1 MKVSVNGAVVVDEDE
16 KALHDLWEATSFE
29 LDKLQSNPACA
40 EQEQEGL
47 KKRHKPAWKLTYEPR
62 ATPAEW
68 LASAS
73 KYRVAIIREE
83 GSNGDREMAAAMYA
97 AGFESRFV
105 NVRDLLSGHIMLQ
118 GMEGSTLGVWVAHGE
133 GRCFWPD
140 DAVKEEAMRQ
150 NCVALKYVDDG
161 GNVTMEYPM
170 NPNGSEGAVVG
181 LTSPIYRHLRFI
193 STWTVP

>member
-1 MKVSVNGAVVVDEDE
+1 MGEGPNGAAAVLHLPLSDVVVLDEDE

-47 KKRHKPAWKLTYEPR
+47 KRRHKPAWKLTYEPR

-83 GSNGDREMAAAMYA
+83 GSNGEYEVAVRA
-97 AGFESRFV
+97 AGFEPWDV
-105 NVRDLLSGHIMLQ
+105 HVRDLLSGRIMLH
-118 GMEGSTLGVWVAHGE
+118 GMEGFRGTVFLGGFSYADVLESARGWKVW
-133 GRCFWPD
+133 
-140 DAVKEEAMRQ
+140 
-150 NCVALKYVDDG
+150 
-161 GNVTMEYPM
+161 
-170 NPNGSEGAVVG
+170 
-181 LTSPIYRHLRFI
+181 
-193 STWTVP
+193 

>member
-1 MKVSVNGAVVVDEDE
+1 MKVSVNGAVVLEEDE

-83 GSNGDREMAAAMYA
+83 GSNGDCEMAAAMYA
-97 AGFESRFV
+97 AGLEPWDV
-105 NVRDLLSGHIMLQ
+105 HVRDLLSGRITL
-118 GMEGSTLGVWVAHGE
+118 EGFRGIVFV
-133 GRCFWPD
+133 
-140 DAVKEEAMRQ
+140 
-150 NCVALKYVDDG
+150 G
-161 GNVTMEYPM
+161 GFSYADVLESARGCRLELPPTKTSAGFT
-170 NPNGSEGAVVG
+170 PN
-181 LTSPIYRHLRFI
+181 TSANSSRASCRP
-193 STWTVP
+193 SSSP

>member
-1 MKVSVNGAVVVDEDE
+1 MGEGPNGAAAVLHLPLSDVVVLDEDE

-97 AGFESRFV
+97 AGFEPWDV
-105 NVRDLLSGHIMLQ
+105 HVRDLLSGRITL
-118 GMEGSTLGVWVAHGE
+118 EGF
-133 GRCFWPD
+133 RCIVLVGGFS
-140 DAVKEEAMRQ
+140 
-150 NCVALKYVDDG
+150 YVDVLESARG
-161 GNVTMEYPM
+161 WKV
-170 NPNGSEGAVVG
+170 
-181 LTSPIYRHLRFI
+181 
-193 STWTVP
+193 W